1 MFCGILEKMEKFMH
15 QIHMKIDINK
25 FYININCFH
34 LFQDSTTLNKLCIII
49 YFFLETLQL
58 EMISIVSVICNR
70 IWTEIFKCLPEN
82 KQEGNFKVI

>member
-49 YFFLETLQL
+49 YFF
-58 EMISIVSVICNR
+58 
-70 IWTEIFKCLPEN
+70 P
-82 KQEGNFKVI
+82 